1 MCCAALQIVVVGKL
15 GRWVDVAKLSKDS
28 VPVQI
33 VLHAAEVATRCCKA
47 TLL

>member
-1 MCCAALQIVVVGKL
+1 
-15 GRWVDVAKLSKDS
+15 LSKDS